1 MFFVVRLKSA
11 SRTCCAVAAGLPWR
25 YRAATPATCGVAID
39 VPLIVF
45 VDVSVSHHA
54 DVMFTPGANQ
64 STHGPKSEK
73 LALPSAEVVAP
84 TVIASATPAGEPV
97 QASALSLPAA
107 TAEVTPSAIELRTAV
122 SSAGDA

>member
-1 MFFVVRLKSA
+1 MFFVVRLRSA
-11 SRTCCAVAAGLPWR
+11 SGPCCAVAVGLPWR
-25 YRAATPATCGVAID
+25 YGAATPVTCGVAID

-73 LALPSAEVVAP
+73 LALRSAESVAP
-84 TVIASATPAGEPV
+84 TVIASATPDGEPA
-97 QASALSLPAA
+97 QASAVSLPAA
-107 TAEVTPSAIELRTAV
+107 AA
-122 SSAGDA
+122 

>member
-1 MFFVVRLKSA
+1 MVQRRNGPRLALEPGK
-11 SRTCCAVAAGLPWR
+11 RLGIRGHLPWQHLDRYVAAGLPWR
-25 YRAATPATCGVAID
+25 YRAATPAVCGVAID

-64 STHGPKSEK
+64 STQEPKFEK
-73 LALPSAEVVAP
+73 LALASAAVVAP
-84 TVIASATPAGEPV
+84 TVIASATPDGEPA

-107 TAEVTPSAIELRTAV
+107 TA
-122 SSAGDA
+122 

>member
-11 SRTCCAVAAGLPWR
+11 SRTCCGVAVGLPCR
-25 YRAATPATCGVAID
+25 YRAATPVVCGVAID
-39 VPLIVF
+39 VPLIVL

-73 LALPSAEVVAP
+73 SARASVESVAP
-84 TVIASATPAGEPV
+84 TVIASVTSAGEPA
-97 QASALSLPAA
+97 QASALSFPAA
-107 TAEVTPSAIELRTAV
+107 TE
-122 SSAGDA
+122 